1 MTLSVNPLM
10 NALVDACL
18 TLGRFES
25 VNKHE
30 PKAPH
35 PGGYMAAMWVQ
46 SITPL
51 KGEGGL
57 ESTTVRA
64 EFTLRIYGNMLQE
77 PQDEIDPEISD
88 AAELVMSTLSG
99 DFSLGGLAR
108 EVDLLGAYGTPLG
121 ARAGYI
127 VLSGKLFRV
136 MDVTVPVIVDNVWT
150 QVA

>member
-10 NALVDACL
+10 DALVDVCL

-30 PKAPH
+30 PKGNLS
-35 PGGYMAAMWVQ
+35 GGKIAAMWVQ
-46 SITPL
+46 SIIPL

-57 ESTTVRA
+57 DSTTVRA

-99 DFSLGGLAR
+99 DFNLGGLAR
-108 EVDLLGAYGTPLG
+108 EVDLLGAYGTPLS

-127 VLSGKLFRV
+127 VLSQKLYRV
-136 MDVTVPVIVDNVWT
+136 MDVTVPIIVDNVWT